1 MQNGPIM
8 IPHFSFGQPVT
19 LAQLR
24 QEIEAWLKGAI
35 QDDDLPLRVEQL
47 MAAVREAEGSL
58 RQEMESRQQ
67 TPELEVL
74 FSGAVEAYQEM
85 EGCLEAISTGVRAGD
100 QELVAEELVRLN
112 EAGDSLRERTEGVEN
127 WLNDSQARCPQCGF
141 GSKDAG
147 SLCPH
152 CQLELLYPDLSPDPQ
167 SGREFLTLGADYIG
181 LYKTYLAVLEGQS
194 SLSDLRSPLERL
206 QGVVVESSSL
216 LRSQPEVHEACAQIL
231 AGIGQM
237 AAAFASHEASD
248 LNQGWFRIFCA
259 AGELQQL
266 LRPLLQGSSVESG
279 SPGSDSFELSE

>member
-47 MAAVREAEGSL
+47 MEAVREAEGSL

-85 EGCLEAISTGVRAGD
+85 ESCLEAISAGVRASD
-100 QELVAEELVRLN
+100 REAVAEELARLN

-167 SGREFLTLGADYIG
+167 SGREFLTLGADYIS

-194 SLSDLRSPLERL
+194 SLSELRSPLERL

-216 LRSQPEVHEACAQIL
+216 LRSHPEVHEACAQIL

-237 AAAFASHEASD
+237 AAAFSSHEASD

-279 SPGSDSFELSE
+279 SPGSDSFELSG